1 MKCPECGSSRLV
13 REGGEIYCEDC
24 GLVIEE
30 NQISLNAEWRAF
42 DEEQRRERER
52 CGPYLSS
59 LRHDYGLG
67 TLNIV
72 ERTSHGY
79 IFATS
84 NRYLAEAMSEIER
97 IGSSLSLPQE
107 IREEVAA
114 LYRKMREKNRA
125 HFSIT
130 SIVAA
135 LYFIVCKRA
144 SVPRTLKE
152 ITKVS
157 GVEMKKLRRALLF
170 IARSHHIHLPPSS
183 PSQFIPRFC
192 SLLNLGDD
200 VRNTALEI
208 ARKIEKRVAHQIPS
222 AVAAA
227 IIYVSSH
234 LCGKGIRLKE
244 VAEKLGYSEVS
255 IRKKSRKILQLLSST
270 SQDFRLNHA
279 SDRH

>member
-30 NQISLNAEWRAF
+30 SQISLNAEWRAY

-84 NRYLAEAMSEIER
+84 NRYLAEAMSEVER
-97 IGSSLSLPQE
+97 IGSSLSLPHE
-107 IREEVAA
+107 LREEVAS
-114 LYRKMREKNRA
+114 LYRKIREENRA

-130 SIVAA
+130 SVVAA

-144 SVPRTLKE
+144 GVPRTLKE
-152 ITKVS
+152 IAKAS
-157 GVEMKKLRRALLF
+157 GVEMKKLRRVLLS
-170 IARSHHIHLPPSS
+170 IIRSHHIHLPPSS

-192 SLLNLGDD
+192 SDLNLDNE

-208 ARKIEKRVAHQIPS
+208 ARKIEKQFAHQIPS
-222 AVAAA
+222 AVAVA
-227 IIYVSSH
+227 IIYISSH
-234 LCGKGIRLKE
+234 LHGRRIRLKD
-244 VAEKLGYSEVS
+244 VAKKLGYSEVS

-270 SQDFRLNHA
+270 
-279 SDRH
+279 